1 MEKGAAGKGLAR
13 GSIKSRAACWASLA
27 EDVWGMAQ
35 LRKKNGLGDA
45 FGGRGCYVDAV
56 ADIVLGGCADVSA
69 VEAVTGLG
77 AADGRGFIDKDS
89 SAWWSKERAI

>member
-56 ADIVLGGCADVSA
+56 ADIVLGGCADVPDA
-69 VEAVTGLG
+69 DAVTGQG
-77 AADGRGFIDKDS
+77 TTDDRGFMD
-89 SAWWSKERAI
+89 